1 MAFQH
6 PSVFPSRCLL
16 KKSFIKISSKKK
28 ITLEGNQ
35 MVIFRPPKY
44 FQKPITIL
52 IFMVIKNSPS
62 CKNPKKWDR
71 KNQYFLKFM
80 GRITTGGKAK
90 NHFERQLFPSFFY
103 KKCRKIYY
111 LTFIQKISRK
121 LKFSFFVTKMLILL
135 PSLTIFCI
143 PSSNHKKCYHFFP
156 P

>member
-16 KKSFIKISSKKK
+16 KKTLIKISSKKFL
-28 ITLEGNQ
+28 THEGNQ
-35 MVIFRPPKY
+35 MTIFRPQKY

-52 IFMVIKNSPS
+52 IFMVIKNSS
-62 CKNPKKWDR
+62 FFKIPKKWDR
-71 KNQYFLKFM
+71 KNQYFIEFM

-90 NHFERQLFPSFFY
+90 NHFERHLFPSFFY

-121 LKFSFFVTKMLILL
+121 LNFSFFITKMLILL
-135 PSLTIFCI
+135 PSITIFCI
-143 PSSNHKKCYHFFP
+143 PSSNRKKCYHFFP